1 MKIFKLYEPTGSQ
14 IKNTNIFNYIKF
26 INKQFKKKFSNYQ
39 SLWKWS
45 INNTENFWDS
55 IVNFFQVPLVEGKK
69 FVVLKKN
76 QDFIKNIFFND
87 SQTNYYQMISQNNSN
102 NLALHFIGE
111 NNFEEKI
118 SYKELN
124 IRVNALCNFFYSK
137 GIKRGDVIVG
147 ILPNCPDAVIS
158 FLASAKIGA
167 VWSSCSPDFGL
178 QAIID
183 RFSQLKPKILI
194 IGDYYFYN
202 GKKFVYSK
210 QLKKITIKLNN
221 PTVLRTT
228 YPSSKKNSPLNK
240 VYIQKQYQNLTDTVL
255 VSFNHPLYVLFSSGT
270 TGLPK
275 CITHCHGGVILQ
287 HLKELSLHTDV
298 QTNDKMFFLTTCGW
312 MMWNWMVSNLLIGS
326 SIVLYDGS
334 PFYPAPNSILKKV
347 IKSNAT
353 ILGAGAKIYETIQ
366 NNFSKNDK
374 KNILSR
380 IKSFLSTGSPLST
393 STFIF
398 INKNLKSSVPIYSIS
413 GGTDIVSCF
422 MLGVPILPVH
432 AGEIQGPG
440 LGMNI
445 DVFNAQGKSTKETG
459 ELVCKTPFPSK
470 PIYFWNDSNNKKYK
484 EAYFN
489 KYKNIWAHGDY
500 VKKTQNGGFIIFGRS
515 DATLNPGGVRIG
527 SGEIYGA
534 LQKFPWILDCVTAG
548 YKKDNDEKIIL
559 FLKIKPKTALPGK
572 FEDLIKKHLKSTL
585 SPRHVPWKI
594 LTIKDIPRTKSGKN
608 SEIVIKK
615 ILNNVKV
622 DNLGALANPSSLEEY
637 KQIKL

>member
-1 MKIFKLYEPTGSQ
+1 MKIFKLYEPTDSK
-14 IKNTNIFNYIKF
+14 IKSTNIFNYINF
-26 INKQFKKKFSNYQ
+26 INKQFNKKFSNYQ

-45 INNTENFWDS
+45 IKNTENFWDS
-55 IVNFFQVPLVEGKK
+55 IVNFFQVPLVKGKN
-69 FVVLKKN
+69 FLVLKKN
-76 QDFIKNIFFND
+76 QNFIKNIFFND
-87 SQTNYYQMISQNNSN
+87 SQTNYYQMISQNNSD

-124 IRVNALCNFFYSK
+124 IRVNALCNFFYGK

-353 ILGAGAKIYETIQ
+353 ILGAGAKIYETIK
-366 NNFSKNDK
+366 NNFLKNDK
-374 KNILSR
+374 KNILNR
-380 IKSFLSTGSPLST
+380 IKSFLSTGSPLSA

-534 LQKFPWILDCVTAG
+534 LQIFPWIQDCVTAG
-548 YKKDNDEKIIL
+548 YKKENDEKIIL